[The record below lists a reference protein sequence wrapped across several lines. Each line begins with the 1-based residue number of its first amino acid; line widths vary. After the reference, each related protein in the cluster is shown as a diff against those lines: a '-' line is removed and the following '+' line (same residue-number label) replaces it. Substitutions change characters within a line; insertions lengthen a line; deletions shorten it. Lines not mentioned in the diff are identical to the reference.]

1 MTSTIYRLRVT
12 DYSTKGRLFVLS
24 GPSGVGKTVVAKA
37 LYKKFPKL
45 QMGVTFTT
53 RRPRT
58 GIQEDKIMRYV
69 TLDKFKELIR
79 RRAFLEWAQVHD
91 HYYGTNR
98 DAIVERLKKGD
109 VLLNIDVQGGL
120 QVKQKFSDATLIFLA
135 PKSIEELEARLR
147 RRGHLEPTELATR
160 LANARRELAMVSRY
174 DQRVVNTEG
183 KLKEAIEA
191 VTAIIDTSHKKR

>member
-1 MTSTIYRLRVT
+1 MTHPYKLQTTSYKL
-12 DYSTKGRLFVLS
+12 DGRLFVLS

-120 QVKQKFSDATLIFLA
+120 QVKEKFPNATLIFLA
-135 PKSIEELEARLR
+135 PKSLEELEKRLR
-147 RRGHLEPTELATR
+147 RRGKLEPSELGTR
-160 LANARRELAMVSRY
+160 LANARRELAMASSY
-174 DQRVVNTEG
+174 DHRVVNTEG
-183 KLKEAIEA
+183 KLEETIEA
-191 VTAIIDTSHKKR
+191 VTAIIDTAYKKR